1 VAVLPWFCHGPRAFS
16 MALCWGL
23 LARRFRERLPKH
35 YRDKCVHVFNLAAS
49 ATIFVKTATGSEQQL
64 IQIWR
69 EYLLIA
75 RFPFKKFSKIP
86 FQKKIGGGTKHNL
99 YIYI

>member
-1 VAVLPWFCHGPRAFS
+1 

-49 ATIFVKTATGSEQQL
+49 ATIFVKTATGWLRTTTNSDMEGVL
-64 IQIWR
+64 VN
-69 EYLLIA
+69 
-75 RFPFKKFSKIP
+75 SKIS
-86 FQKKIGGGTKHNL
+86 FQKI
-99 YIYI
+99 